1 MANKLYDKGREAFG
15 NAQINWSSD
24 DIIALLIDT
33 DDYTV
38 DLTTDQYLSDI
49 PIIARVAGGTLAT
62 KVSLGNCINVGGVMS
77 ADDTTFPTVTGDI
90 CKAIILCKRDVDNF
104 ENSLLIA
111 YIDDAGGLP
120 ITPGGVDILI
130 LWATTADKIFK
141 L

>member
-15 NAQINWSSD
+15 NAQINWISD

-33 DDYTV
+33 DNYTV
-38 DLTTDQYLSDI
+38 DLTTDQYLFDI
-49 PIIARVAGGTLAT
+49 PVIARVAGGTLAT
-62 KVSLGNCINVGGVMS
+62 KVSLENCSNVSGVMS

-90 CKAIILCKRDVDNF
+90 CRVIVLCKRDTGDF

-111 YIDDAGGLP
+111 YIDDAGGFP

-130 LWATTADKIFK
+130 RWATTADKIFK